1 MKKFIY
7 KYYFLVINYITLMKT
22 NLFDQNGK
30 SVWEIELNDLVFWL
44 ELNEG
49 LIHRALVYQLAN
61 NRMVVAHTKTRW
73 ERRGSTRKIYR
84 QKGTGRA
91 RMGSNRSPI
100 RKKGWVAFGP
110 RNNVN
115 FTLSMNK
122 KERRKA
128 LFCVLSSKLANNDL
142 IVVDNINFSEVK
154 TKNMIDVFNALPYN
168 EKALLA
174 IPAKNE
180 IIEKSAANLSYVKTI
195 LVDYLNIKDLLKYK
209 TLVILKDSLIK
220 LDNLTK

>member
-1 MKKFIY
+1 
-7 KYYFLVINYITLMKT
+7 MKT
-22 NLFDQNGK
+22 NLFDQKGK

-100 RKKGWVAFGP
+100 RKKGWLAFGP
-110 RNNVN
+110 RNTVN

-128 LFCVLSSKLANNDL
+128 LFSVLSSKLANNDL
-142 IVVDNINFSEVK
+142 IVVDKIDFKEVK
-154 TKNMIDVFNALPYN
+154 TKNMVEVFSKLPYN

-180 IIEKSAANLSYVKTI
+180 MIERSSANLPYVKVI

-209 TLVILKDSLIK
+209 TLVLLKDSLVN
-220 LDNLTK
+220 LDKLTK

>member
-1 MKKFIY
+1 
-7 KYYFLVINYITLMKT
+7 MKT
-22 NLFDQNGK
+22 NLFDQKGK
-30 SVWEIELNDLVFWL
+30 SVWEIELSDLVFWL

-110 RNNVN
+110 RNTVN

-128 LFCVLSSKLANNDL
+128 LFSVLSSKLANNDL
-142 IVVDNINFSEVK
+142 IVVDKIDFKEAK
-154 TKNMIDVFNALPYN
+154 TKNMVEVFTKLPYN

-180 IIEKSAANLSYVKTI
+180 MIEKSAANIPYVKAI

-209 TLVILKDSLIK
+209 TLVLLKDSLVN
-220 LDNLTK
+220 LDKLTK

>member
-1 MKKFIY
+1 
-7 KYYFLVINYITLMKT
+7 MKT
-22 NLFDQNGK
+22 NLFNQEGK

-91 RMGSNRSPI
+91 RMGSNRSPL

-110 RNNVN
+110 RNNAN

-128 LFCVLSSKLANNDL
+128 LFSVLSSKLANNDL
-142 IVVDNINFSEVK
+142 IVVDNINFTEVK
-154 TKNMIDVFNALPYN
+154 TKNMVEVFSLLPYN

-180 IIEKSAANLSYVKTI
+180 IIEKSTANLPYVKSI

-209 TLVILKDSLIK
+209 TLVILKDSLVK

>member
-1 MKKFIY
+1 
-7 KYYFLVINYITLMKT
+7 MKT
-22 NLFDQNGK
+22 NLFDQKGN
-30 SVWEIELNDLVFWL
+30 SVWEIELNDLAFWL

-110 RNNVN
+110 RNTVN

-142 IVVDNINFSEVK
+142 IIVDNINFSEVK
-154 TKNMIDVFNALPYN
+154 TKHMIEVFNALPYN

-209 TLVILKDSLIK
+209 TLVLLKDSLVNIDK
-220 LDNLTK
+220 LTK

>member
-1 MKKFIY
+1 
-7 KYYFLVINYITLMKT
+7 MKT
-22 NLFDQNGK
+22 NLFDQKGK

-110 RNNVN
+110 RNVVN

-128 LFCVLSSKLANNDL
+128 LFSVLSSKLANNDL
-142 IVVDNINFSEVK
+142 VIVDKIDFKEAK
-154 TKNMIDVFNALPYN
+154 TKNMEEVFKALPYN

-174 IPAKNE
+174 LPAKNE
-180 IIEKSAANLSYVKTI
+180 AIEKSASNLPYVKSI

-209 TLVILKDSLIK
+209 TLVLLKDSLVN
-220 LDNLTK
+220 LDKLTK

>member
-1 MKKFIY
+1 
-7 KYYFLVINYITLMKT
+7 MKT
-22 NLFDQNGK
+22 ILFNQGGK
-30 SVWEIELNDLVFWL
+30 SLWNVELNDSIFWL
-44 ELNEG
+44 EGNEG
-49 LIHRALVYQLAN
+49 LIHRALVYELAN

-110 RNNVN
+110 RNTVN
-115 FTLSMNK
+115 FTQSMNR

-128 LFCVLSSKLANNDL
+128 LFTMLSSKLTAGDL
-142 IVVDNINFSEVK
+142 IVVDKIDFKEVK
-154 TKNMIDVFNALPYN
+154 TKNMQEVFNVLPYK

-180 IIEKSAANLSYVKTI
+180 VIEKSASNLPYVKTI
-195 LVDYLNIKDLLKYK
+195 LADYLNIKDLLKYK
-209 TLVILKDSLIK
+209 TLVLLEESLKN
-220 LDNLTK
+220 LDNLAK